1 MYFLYSTVLGLALVF
16 SAPWWLLQ
24 MARHGKYRAGV
35 RERLGS
41 VPHRVLS
48 GDSRRTIWIHAVSVG
63 EVLAVA
69 NLIAKLR
76 NHWSDHR
83 VMISTTTQTGQELA
97 RQRFGAENVF
107 YFPLDFAFCI
117 RPHLNA
123 LRPELL
129 ILAETEFWP
138 NLLRMARDS
147 GAKIAVV
154 NARISDRSL
163 PRYRPWR
170 GLFRRVLE
178 NLNVFC
184 AQTEE
189 DARRLREIG
198 APADRE
204 QGSGQLRVD
213 IKPPADVPVMGQL
226 RAALQGEA
234 ERPVIT

>member
-1 MYFLYSTVLGLALVF
+1 MYFVYSTLLGLALML
-16 SAPWWLLQ
+16 SAPWWLLR
-24 MARHGKYRAGV
+24 MARQGKYRAGM
-35 RERLGS
+35 RERLGG
-41 VPHRVLS
+41 VPHRILT
-48 GDSRRTIWIHAVSVG
+48 GDSRRAIWIHAVSVG

-69 NLIAKLR
+69 GLIARLR
-76 NHWSDHR
+76 QHWPEHR
-83 VMISTTTQTGQELA
+83 VVISTTTQTGQELA
-97 RQRFGAENVF
+97 RKRFGAENVF
-107 YFPLDFAFCI
+107 YFPLDFAPCI
-117 RPHLNA
+117 RPYLNA

-198 APADRE
+198 APADRV
-204 QGSGQLRVD
+204 QVSGNL
-213 IKPPADVPVMGQL
+213 
-226 RAALQGEA
+226 
-234 ERPVIT
+234 